1 LSSFAFIV
9 VKRKWKNTIAVA
21 TMKNLK
27 FSKRIMVKNQSTPEL
42 GPKNPTTTTQVPK
55 KEFIPVDANNIED
68 SKCFDSNGHSCQ
80 ALIGDDG
87 VVLDLEDCCQMT
99 ICEKPCIE
107 AKFRKPSHRK
117 KK

>member
-1 LSSFAFIV
+1 
-9 VKRKWKNTIAVA
+9 
-21 TMKNLK
+21 
-27 FSKRIMVKNQSTPEL
+27 MVKNQSTPEL
-42 GPKNPTTTTQVPK
+42 GNKYTIYMYLLYNLWIYIFFRSKKPNNNNASTK

-99 ICEKPCIE
+99 ICEKVCISFE
-107 AKFRKPSHRK
+107 KNNSWNLF
-117 KK
+117 